1 MKLYVVRAGT
11 INDHYNDIV
20 EWLDV
25 EEKNSIYI
33 GSNKRFKKSDIGK
46 VLEGMTFG
54 SYKMYLLNEGDI
66 NKARIELNK
75 VVIAYR
81 KKMLDKFKL
90 ELETSES
97 FNTNNEY
104 RYREY

>member
-1 MKLYVVRAGT
+1 MKLYIVRAGA
-11 INDHYNDIV
+11 INNHYNDIV

-25 EEKNSIYI
+25 EEKNSTYN
-33 GSNKRFKKSDIGK
+33 GANKRFKKSDIGK

-54 SYKMYLLNEGDI
+54 SYKMYLLNDEDI
-66 NKARIELNK
+66 DKARIELNK
-75 VVIAYR
+75 AVIAYR

-90 ELETSES
+90 ELETSED
-97 FNTNNEY
+97 FDINNKY